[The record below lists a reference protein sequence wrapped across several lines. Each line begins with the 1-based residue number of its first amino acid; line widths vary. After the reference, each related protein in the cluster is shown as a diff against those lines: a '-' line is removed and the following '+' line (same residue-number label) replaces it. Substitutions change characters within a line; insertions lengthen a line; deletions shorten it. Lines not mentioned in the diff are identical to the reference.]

1 MNETLASLITSGTL
15 PVAIVLTAVALGAML
30 LAKGSRRTGSASG
43 RLKELEA
50 MREGRAPSS
59 RYSATTMAPVGEL
72 GESGGANAAMDNF
85 FIGVSELISRLPVL
99 GGKDREK
106 LKEEL
111 LRAGLRRDDALG
123 VFIAA
128 KIATAI
134 VGILIAFGIVVWL
147 HLFADKGFLRI
158 AAMLAGMIFGSLVP
172 DVALKRMITHRQIA
186 ILRNLPDAL
195 DLMVICTEAGLS
207 LDPTVER
214 VAREL
219 RLSAPDLSREMA
231 LMSHEM
237 RILPKREMALQN
249 FADRNQY
256 REVKS
261 LMATLIQT
269 LRYGTSL
276 AHSLRI
282 LATESRN
289 ARMLAVEEKAARLP
303 AMMTIPLI
311 CCMLPAVFMVIAGPA
326 VSQVLKLMHHH

>member
-1 MNETLASLITSGTL
+1 MNGTLASLISSGTL
-15 PVAIVLTAVALGAML
+15 PLAVLLAAIALGGML
-30 LAKGSRRTGSASG
+30 LAKNSRRTSSAAG
-43 RLKELEA
+43 RLKDLEA
-50 MREGRAPSS
+50 LRDGRAPTS
-59 RYSATTMAPVGEL
+59 RYNATTMSPVGDL
-72 GESGGANAAMDNF
+72 GESGGANAAVDDF
-85 FIGVSELISRLPVL
+85 LIGVSELISRLPVL

-111 LRAGLRRDDALG
+111 LRAGLRRADALG
-123 VFIAA
+123 VYIAA
-128 KIATAI
+128 KIACAALG
-134 VGILIAFGIVVWL
+134 VALALGVVVWF

-158 AAMLAGMIFGSLVP
+158 AAMLGGMIFGSLIP
-172 DVALKRMITHRQIA
+172 DVLLKRMITHRQMD

-219 RLSAPDLSREMA
+219 RLSAPELSREMA

-311 CCMLPAVFMVIAGPA
+311 CCMLPAVFLVIAGPA
-326 VSQVLKLMHHH
+326 VSQVLKLMHH

>member
-1 MNETLASLITSGTL
+1 MNETLTSLITSGTL
-15 PVAIVLTAVALGAML
+15 PAAIVLTAVVLGAML
-30 LAKGSRRTGSASG
+30 LARGSRRTTSASG
-43 RLKELEA
+43 RLKDLEA
-50 MREGRAPSS
+50 LREGRAPSS
-59 RYSATTMAPVGEL
+59 RYNATTMAPVGEL
-72 GESGGANAAMDNF
+72 GESGANAAVDDF
-85 FIGVSELISRLPVL
+85 LIGISELISRLPVL

-128 KIATAI
+128 KIACAALG
-134 VGILIAFGIVVWL
+134 VAIAFGVVVWL

-158 AAMLAGMIFGSLVP
+158 AAMLGGMIFGSLIP

-219 RLSAPDLSREMA
+219 RLSAPELSREMA

-261 LMATLIQT
+261 LMATLVQT

>member
-1 MNETLASLITSGTL
+1 MNPTLASLMSSGTL
-15 PVAIVLTAVALGAML
+15 PLAILLAVVALGAML
-30 LAKGSRRTGSASG
+30 LAKGTRRSTSAVG
-43 RLKELEA
+43 RLKDLEA
-50 MREGRAPSS
+50 LREGRAPSA
-59 RYSATTMAPVGEL
+59 RYSATTMSPIGENGEAESSAVDEFLVGI
-72 GESGGANAAMDNF
+72 SN
-85 FIGVSELISRLPVL
+85 IISRLPVL

-106 LKEEL
+106 LREEL

-123 VFIAA
+123 LYIAS
-128 KIATAI
+128 KIVSA
-134 VGILIAFGIVVWL
+134 VLGLLITLSVVISL
-147 HLFADKGFLRI
+147 HLFPDKGFLRI
-158 AAMLAGMIFGSLVP
+158 ASVLAGTIFGSLVP
-172 DVALKRMITHRQIA
+172 DVLLKRMITQRQIA
-186 ILRNLPDAL
+186 ILRHLPDAL

-219 RLSAPDLSREMA
+219 RLSAPELSREMA

-249 FADRNQY
+249 FADRNKY
-256 REVKS
+256 REVGS

-276 AHSLRI
+276 AQSLRI

-289 ARMLAVEEKAARLP
+289 ARMLGIEEKAARLP

-326 VSQVLKLMHHH
+326 VSQVLKLMHH